1 MFDFRKAES
10 LILEIIARSNATK
23 AYTELLKLHKP
34 NFQWESKAYDA
45 DGDLVTMTL
54 DRNWLEYIRRSHA
67 GDDDGRDDGVVHYLI
82 TSTPSGV
89 RAENKFKPVTFWKK
103 VVRNLVGIKK

>member
-10 LILEIIARSNATK
+10 LILEIVARSNATK
-23 AYTELLKLHKP
+23 AYTELLKMHKP
-34 NFQWESKAYDA
+34 NFQWETKTFDA
-45 DGDLVTMTL
+45 DGDLVTLTMTR
-54 DRNWLEYIRRSHA
+54 DGLEYIRRSHA
-67 GDDDGRDDGVVHYLI
+67 WDDDGKDDGVVHYLI

-103 VVRNLVGIKK
+103 VARNLVGIRK